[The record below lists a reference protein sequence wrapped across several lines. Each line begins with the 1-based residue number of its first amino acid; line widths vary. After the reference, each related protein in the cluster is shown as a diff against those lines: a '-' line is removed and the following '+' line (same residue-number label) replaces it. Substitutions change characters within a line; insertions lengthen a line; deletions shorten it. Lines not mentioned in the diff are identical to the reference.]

1 MKGINVIREM
11 FDQCM
16 SQLTADEATDFLE
29 NGKIPNSMKNIADI
43 DPITGNLVV
52 KDYPD
57 TILISLSEFIE
68 ELTNLQGDDNDDN

>member
-1 MKGINVIREM
+1 
-11 FDQCM
+11 
-16 SQLTADEATDFLE
+16 
-29 NGKIPNSMKNIADI
+29 MKNIADI